1 MMQLFRNLQAARRN
15 RRGSV
20 AVEFGLVMPLFI
32 AMFMGMLEYSFVF
45 FTYGS
50 MQAAARDVTRQVA
63 VNTLSVA
70 DAADA
75 VKDRLPGWAQG
86 DAQVQVEESDPGN
99 PAANVYVIDVDV
111 PIAHATP
118 FNFYTLSQD
127 SGVHTRVEM
136 KQELPFVQVTP

>member
-1 MMQLFRNLQAARRN
+1 MLQFFRNSLARWRC

-32 AMFMGMLEYSFVF
+32 AMFMAMLEYSFVF

-63 VNTLSVA
+63 VNTLSVG

-75 VKDRLPGWAQG
+75 VKARLPGWAQG
-86 DAQVQVEESDPGN
+86 NAEVDVAESAPGN
-99 PAANVYVIDVDV
+99 PAVNVYTVDIEV
-111 PIAHATP
+111 PIRRATP
-118 FNFYTLSQD
+118 FSFYTLSQD
-127 SGVHTRVEM
+127 SDVHTRVEM
-136 KQELPFVQVTP
+136 KQELPFVEVTP